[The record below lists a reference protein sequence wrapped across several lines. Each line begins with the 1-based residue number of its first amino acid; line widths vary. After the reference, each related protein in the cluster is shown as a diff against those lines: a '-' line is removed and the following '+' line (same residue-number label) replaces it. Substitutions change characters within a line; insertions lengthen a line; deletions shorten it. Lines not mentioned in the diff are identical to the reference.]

1 MGRAIRV
8 LLCLGDKG
16 EHLWKALPSP
26 RGSWQEPASLQ
37 LPGLS
42 WGVFLEEAGLE
53 QRSRGGWCRDEASPW
68 TTEAYLPYSRAWEVR
83 QLRLFLGWTLGEER

>member
-1 MGRAIRV
+1 MRRWECSDFGIPVLKMGRAIRV

-16 EHLWKALPSP
+16 EHLWKALPRP

-42 WGVFLEEAGLE
+42 WGSFWKRRGWNKEAEEVDVE
-53 QRSRGGWCRDEASPW
+53 MKP
-68 TTEAYLPYSRAWEVR
+68 
-83 QLRLFLGWTLGEER
+83 FLGPQKPAFPTLGLGR